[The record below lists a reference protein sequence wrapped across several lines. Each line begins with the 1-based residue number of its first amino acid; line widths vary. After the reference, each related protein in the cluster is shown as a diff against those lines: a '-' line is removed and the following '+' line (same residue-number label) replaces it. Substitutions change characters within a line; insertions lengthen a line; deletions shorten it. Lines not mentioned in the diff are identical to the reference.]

1 MKCLMIPKATSEGE
15 KNQDKSKFDASSD
28 FEFYNLCWAG
38 IESSVKLKWDSD
50 LELTPLD

>member
-1 MKCLMIPKATSEGE
+1 MKCLMSILLERE
-15 KNQDKSKFDASSD
+15 KTNQNKSKFDAGSD